1 MKRKANHLIWLSASP
16 GNYPDV
22 LGSWDKQQ
30 GCAGRRRG
38 SFHHLEEALAFG
50 RALPGEVVR
59 GRVVTPP
66 LTWCGYGGSRQGRGA
81 LRRGAVGTLRSGRG
95 STPDCSIKGLQG
107 HGAGARDWEE
117 RCVQMDE
124 LETRD
129 SRQAT
134 PVQLG
139 LCTALCSS

>member
-1 MKRKANHLIWLSASP
+1 MSLDP
-16 GNYPDV
+16 GINSRGV
-22 LGSWDKQQ
+22 Q
-30 GCAGRRRG
+30 GVG
-38 SFHHLEEALAFG
+38 EALFIILKKHWPLGGLCLG
-50 RALPGEVVR
+50 RWSGAGWS
-59 GRVVTPP
+59 GRL